1 MDDLA
6 ISKNSIHPEQTE
18 IIMYQTEDGLTKI
31 NVRMENETVWLTQ
44 AQMAELFKYLLS
56 SGITTEAELEQRI
69 RVLEWDIRLL
79 EEQRKPLYQERRNTS
94 DEEAQAKYSAEIQQQ
109 TAALRE
115 KRGELR
121 LCRRIQSDIPRVSQ
135 QCQQAQAER
144 QENLKNKEEH
154 EHEYQ
159 R

>member
-1 MDDLA
+1 M
-6 ISKNSIHPEQTE
+6 
-18 IIMYQTEDGLTKI
+18 
-31 NVRMENETVWLTQ
+31 
-44 AQMAELFKYLLS
+44 
-56 SGITTEAELEQRI
+56 
-69 RVLEWDIRLL
+69 LEWDIRLL
-79 EEQRKPLYQERRNTS
+79 EEQRKALYQERRNTS
-94 DEEAQAKYSAEIQQQ
+94 DEEAQAKYSAEVQQQ

-154 EHEYQ
+154 KHEYQ